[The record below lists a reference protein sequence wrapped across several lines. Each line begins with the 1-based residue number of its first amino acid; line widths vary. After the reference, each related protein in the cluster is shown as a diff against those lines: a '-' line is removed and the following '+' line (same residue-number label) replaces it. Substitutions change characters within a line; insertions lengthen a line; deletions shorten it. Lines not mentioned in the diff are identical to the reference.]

1 MGERSTGIVQVM
13 REIGKVAVLVTQG
26 VKEEAHSTAVHAVR
40 LRKAACVSI
49 APQAGSLFLC
59 QAKLGSG

>member
-26 VKEEAHSTAVHAVR
+26 AKEEAHSTAVLLVEHTVP
-40 LRKAACVSI
+40 V
-49 APQAGSLFLC
+49 
-59 QAKLGSG
+59 